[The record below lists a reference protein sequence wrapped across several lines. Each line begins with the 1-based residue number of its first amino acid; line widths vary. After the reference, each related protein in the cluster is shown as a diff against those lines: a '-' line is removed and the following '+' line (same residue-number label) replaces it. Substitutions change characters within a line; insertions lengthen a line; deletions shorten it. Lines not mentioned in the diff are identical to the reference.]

1 MEVPKKHN
9 GMDLVKCYENY
20 ALYENKYYRE
30 CFTYHDLG
38 FRTYQVRDRKVHI
51 SFHM

>member
-20 ALYENKYYRE
+20 ALYENKFYRE

-38 FRTYQVRDRKVHI
+38 FKTEQTRDRKVHI